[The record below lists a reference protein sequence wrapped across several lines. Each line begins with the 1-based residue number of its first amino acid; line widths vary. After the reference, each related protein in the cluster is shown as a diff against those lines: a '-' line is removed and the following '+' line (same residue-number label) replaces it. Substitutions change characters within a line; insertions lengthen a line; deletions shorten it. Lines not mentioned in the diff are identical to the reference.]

1 MSPAETRGLPHGRD
15 PLTADGYA
23 RVAVPGAETK
33 MGGNRRRGP
42 VRGLI
47 VTARP
52 RQWIKNVLVIAAAG
66 AAGALGRDDVP
77 LRLTLAWAAFCL
89 LASGIYAINDVRDVD
104 EDRIHPGKRFRPIAA
119 GEVDPRLATG
129 FGISVIAAGLVACAA
144 IRPLL
149 ALVGVAYVALTLSY
163 TLLWRHIILLDV
175 IAIAGGFV
183 LRAIAGGV
191 AAPVLLSRW
200 FLTVVTCAAVFIA
213 AGKRLAELRR
223 SGGTT
228 QGARKV
234 LSGYTPLTLQLVLR
248 ASAALA
254 LFAYCVWAFQ
264 PFDVDAFPWRPLT
277 IVPFAACLARYALH
291 IQRGEGEAPEDLV
304 LGDRWLSAAGI
315 TWVVL
320 FGVSVYGGA

>member
-1 MSPAETRGLPHGRD
+1 MR
-15 PLTADGYA
+15 
-23 RVAVPGAETK
+23 
-33 MGGNRRRGP
+33 
-42 VRGLI
+42 LI

-52 RQWIKNVLVIAAAG
+52 RQWIKNVLVVARAAG

-228 QGARKV
+228 RGARKV
-234 LSGYTPLTLQLVLR
+234 LGGYTPSLCSWCSEPARRSHCSPTACGHSSRSTSTRSVAPLDDRAVRRLSRPIRLAHPARRRRSCQKISCWATGGSR
-248 ASAALA
+248 PPESHGSCCSESACMAAPTRRCAASA
-254 LFAYCVWAFQ
+254 
-264 PFDVDAFPWRPLT
+264 R
-277 IVPFAACLARYALH
+277 
-291 IQRGEGEAPEDLV
+291 
-304 LGDRWLSAAGI
+304 
-315 TWVVL
+315 
-320 FGVSVYGGA
+320 

>member
-15 PLTADGYA
+15 PVTADGYA
-23 RVAVPGAETK
+23 RVAVPGAATK

-77 LRLTLAWAAFCL
+77 LRLTLACAAFCL

-119 GEVDPRLATG
+119 GEARSAPRHRVRDLGDRRGTSGVRCDPT
-129 FGISVIAAGLVACAA
+129 AAGAGGGRLRGADTELHAA
-144 IRPLL
+144 LASHHSARRDRDRRRVRAARDRGRRRGSGIAV
-149 ALVGVAYVALTLSY
+149 ALVSDGRDLRSSVYRCRKAL
-163 TLLWRHIILLDV
+163 
-175 IAIAGGFV
+175 GG
-183 LRAIAGGV
+183 A
-191 AAPVLLSRW
+191 
-200 FLTVVTCAAVFIA
+200 AAVRGHDA
-213 AGKRLAELRR
+213 RGAKGAERL
-223 SGGTT
+223 
-228 QGARKV
+228 
-234 LSGYTPLTLQLVLR
+234 YPLTLQLVLR